1 MILSLRTVKNFC
13 LYLHGLSL
21 PSKISAYVPTLASD
35 SGILL
40 KFGIQTAADCSEV
53 ELEKIE
59 GMKYHMLQ
67 PEFHL

>member
-1 MILSLRTVKNFC
+1 MSLRTVKNFYP
-13 LYLHGLSL
+13 YLHELSL

-40 KFGIQTAADCSEV
+40 KFGIQTAADCSED
-53 ELEKIE
+53 ELKKIE
-59 GMKYHMLQ
+59 GMKYPMLQ